1 MDSSV
6 DIKNLDIIIKKWGNA
21 VLKLADTSGLMGE
34 IGMFL
39 GYSMLDRISSHEDVH
54 GVLFE
59 KYSTSYEELRKAKG
73 LPIKVDLFFTGQLLG
88 ASTHGSKLPGAL
100 DYEATK
106 DQVKLFFMNT
116 PRKASDG
123 SKKTTKVWG
132 SGESKA
138 SNAEVAYYV
147 NEVREFFGISAEER
161 EKIAS
166 MVEDFISDIIIRK
179 R

>member
-6 DIKNLDIIIKKWGNA
+6 DIKNLDIITKKWGKA
-21 VLKLADTSGLMGE
+21 VLKLADTSDLMGE
-34 IGMFL
+34 ISTFL
-39 GYSMLDRISSHEDVH
+39 SFSLLQRTSEGEDIHGTPFEPYSS
-54 GVLFE
+54 
-59 KYSTSYEELRKAKG
+59 SYESLRSAKG
-73 LPIKVDLFFTGQLLG
+73 LPTSVDLFFTGQMLG
-88 ASTHGSKLPGAL
+88 ALT
-100 DYEATK
+100 YEATK
-106 DQVKLFFMNT
+106 NQTKLFFMNT
-116 PRKASDG
+116 PRRASDG

-166 MVEDFISDIIIRK
+166 MVEDFISDIITRK